1 MSDTTALAPLDEPGN
16 GSHRWLRLALWAII
30 IQALF
35 WGFALVIRPPSADP
49 LFERHSLDAIML
61 EAPDGALREARG
73 RPDYYLGE
81 GRSARFV
88 TTYTTS
94 APRDGLVVFAPRY
107 NRHAQLTINN
117 QPVPLSD
124 APAWRGGRIGAK
136 WVVPPALL
144 RDGAN
149 RIVIAIERECCRAY
163 LSGLIAAPP
172 GAIDSAIRKW
182 RLQSLVPAFGLM
194 VLGFFGAGT
203 CLILTLGAAYRAEAT
218 AAALAFFGMAMGG
231 LWQADIFTV
240 VSEAV
245 YNAAGQMSLLAT
257 FAGLVA
263 LADRWF
269 PGGPRFDRPLIGLSA
284 LFAILI
290 AVGAFAADGV
300 PTPLRAGLEGAIVLA
315 ANIAIIACIARGL
328 RIDPQG
334 WTLDAAVVL
343 LVPSISL
350 ADLIDSIM
358 RDPLTLSSAPLG
370 VLGLAILLLLGI
382 VRRARNLSARL
393 ENGNQL
399 LEAQIAAKQAEL
411 EATAALLR
419 QREAEAAVQDERAR
433 IMRDMHDGMGG
444 QLLSVLMLS
453 RDEGSPRE
461 AITRTVEQ
469 AIDDLRLLIDS
480 LDSVGDTID
489 IALGQFRERAETK
502 LRAAG
507 MRLEWS
513 NGLDGR
519 AVILP
524 PAAILAV
531 YRIMQEAIN
540 NAVRHSGGSAVSIRI
555 ASDASGNITVVIADN
570 GLPAS
575 GEWRREEWSGGRGLS
590 NMRSR
595 ARAIGGGI
603 AIEPTAG
610 GTRVTLLIPA
620 SDPPTAAASI

>member
-1 MSDTTALAPLDEPGN
+1 MKPFAPPATE
-16 GSHRWLRLALWAII
+16 LRSVEWYRLVLTMILV
-30 IQALF
+30 QALF
-35 WGFALVIRPPSADP
+35 WGFAVLIRPASADP
-49 LFERHSLDAIML
+49 MFKRHEIATILL
-61 EAPDGALREARG
+61 ETESGALREAIG

-81 GRSARFV
+81 GPSARF
-88 TTYTTS
+88 TATLAIA
-94 APRDGLVVFAPRY
+94 APEAGLVVFAPRY
-107 NRHAQLTINN
+107 NRHARLAVND
-117 QPVPLSD
+117 QPVPLAD

-144 RDGAN
+144 RGGDN
-149 RIVIAIERECCRAY
+149 RLVVEVERECCRAY

-172 GAIDSAIRKW
+172 GDIDIAIRTW
-182 RLQSLVPAFGLM
+182 RLQSLVPALGVM
-194 VLGFFGAGT
+194 VLGLFGAGT
-203 CLILTLGAAYRAEAT
+203 CLLLALGPAYRRE
-218 AAALAFFGMAMGG
+218 AAAAGLTFFGMAMGG
-231 LWQADIFTV
+231 LWQADIVTG
-240 VSEAV
+240 SGEALYV
-245 YNAAGQMSLLAT
+245 AAGQMALLPT

-269 PGGPRFDRPLIGLSA
+269 PGGPRHDRA
-284 LFAILI
+284 LKVGTAIFAVLI
-290 AVGAFAADGV
+290 AAFPLTNTIM
-300 PTPLRAGLEGAIVLA
+300 PTALRGPVEGGIALL
-315 ANIAIIACIARGL
+315 ANIAIIAAVVRGL
-328 RIDPQG
+328 RIDARL

-343 LVPSISL
+343 LVPTISL
-350 ADLIDSIM
+350 ADLIDSLE
-358 RDPLTLSSAPLG
+358 RDPLTLTSAPLG
-370 VLGLAILLLLGI
+370 LLGLAVLLLLGI
-382 VRRARNLSARL
+382 VRRARNLSLRL
-393 ENGNQL
+393 ENANLL

-419 QREAEAAVQDERAR
+419 QREAEAAVQNERAR

-507 MRLEWS
+507 MQLEWS
-513 NGLDGR
+513 NGLNGR
-519 AVILP
+519 AVIMP

-540 NAVRHSGGSAVSIRI
+540 NAVRHSGGSKVAIRI
-555 ASDASGNITVVIADN
+555 ASDPAGNITVVIADD
-570 GLPAS
+570 GQPAS

-595 ARAIGGGI
+595 AQALGGSV
-603 AIEPTAG
+603 AIEPTSG

-620 SDPPTAAASI
+620 S